1 MNINTVDL
9 NLFLVFRAIYT
20 TRSVTVAGDRL
31 CMTQSAVSNALK
43 RLRDRFNDPL
53 FVRTPAGMQPTPM
66 AQQLFGLV
74 EEGIQKFTQA
84 IDRARTFDPPTSDR
98 LFRIAMNDV
107 GQSVLLAPLMEAI
120 RAAAPCLRIETVAP
134 STEQEARRLLVD
146 GEIDIALGSWQ
157 PLGFG
162 FHQQTLFEE
171 SFAILLRAGH
181 PLSGQPPTLEE
192 YLAGEHIAYRP
203 SGASELAL
211 RSALSSEGILA
222 RRKVVLTAAHFVGL
236 GRVVASS
243 DLVLTL
249 PCRLAETLRTSEPGV
264 VVAPLPF
271 FLPPFPILMHWHDRV
286 ESDGGNHW
294 LRRLLEWR
302 LGSMP
307 MPDFLS
313 HGAAPS
319 VSFRIQE

>member
-53 FVRTPAGMQPTPM
+53 FVRTPGGMQPTPM
-66 AQQLFGLV
+66 AQQLIDLV
-74 EEGIQKFTQA
+74 EEGIQRFTQA
-84 IDRARTFDPPTSDR
+84 IDRARSFDPATSDR
-98 LFRIAMNDV
+98 MFRIAMNDV
-107 GQSVLLAPLMEAI
+107 GQSVLLGPLM
-120 RAAAPCLRIETVAP
+120 AALRTSAPHVRIETAAP
-134 STEQEARRLLVD
+134 SSEQEARRLLAD

-157 PLGFG
+157 PLGMG

-171 SFAILLRAGH
+171 SFAVLLRTGH
-181 PLSGQPPTLEE
+181 AMGGHAPTVEE

-236 GRVVASS
+236 GAVVAST

-249 PCRLAETLRTSEPGV
+249 PCRLAEAIRASEPGIT
-264 VVAPLPF
+264 VAPLPF

-286 ESDGGNHW
+286 ESDGGHDW
-294 LRRLLEWR
+294 LRQLLEQHLR
-302 LGSMP
+302 ALP
-307 MPDFLS
+307 MPEFQ
-313 HGAAPS
+313 A
-319 VSFRIQE
+319 

>member
-53 FVRTPAGMQPTPM
+53 FVRTPGGMQPTPM
-66 AQQLFGLV
+66 AQQLIDLV
-74 EEGIQKFTQA
+74 EDGIQKFTQA
-84 IDRARTFDPPTSDR
+84 IDRAHSFDPATSDR

-107 GQSVLLAPLMEAI
+107 GQSVLLGPLMAAV
-120 RAAAPCLRIETVAP
+120 RAVAPGVRVETAAP
-134 STEQEARRLLVD
+134 SSEQEARRLLAD

-157 PLGFG
+157 PLGIG

-181 PLSGQPPTLEE
+181 VMGGHAPTLDE

-236 GRVVASS
+236 GRVVATS

-264 VVAPLPF
+264 VVVPLPF

-286 ESDGGNHW
+286 ESDGGHDW
-294 LRRLLEWR
+294 LRRLLEQH
-302 LGSMP
+302 LGDLP
-307 MPDFLS
+307 MPE
-313 HGAAPS
+313 H
-319 VSFRIQE
+319 I

>member
-20 TRSVTVAGDRL
+20 TRSVTVAGERL

-53 FVRTPAGMQPTPM
+53 FVRTPGGMQPTPM
-66 AQQLFGLV
+66 AQQLIDFV
-74 EEGIQKFTQA
+74 EEGVLKFSLA
-84 IDRARTFDPPTSDR
+84 IERARNFDAATSDR

-107 GQSVLLAPLMEAI
+107 GQSILLVPLMAAI
-120 RAAAPCLRIETVAP
+120 NSAAPGVHIETAAP
-134 STEQEARRLLVD
+134 SSERETRRQLVD

-157 PLGFG
+157 PLGQG
-162 FHQQTLFEE
+162 FRQGTLFEE

-181 PLSGQPPTLEE
+181 TLAGHALTVDE

-211 RSALSSEGILA
+211 RSALSNEGILA

-243 DLVLTL
+243 DLMLTL
-249 PCRLAETLRTSEPGV
+249 PSRLAESLRATQSGV
-264 VVAPLPF
+264 VLAPLPF
-271 FLPPFPILMHWHDRV
+271 DLPPFPILMQWHERV
-286 ESDGGNHW
+286 ESDSGHGW
-294 LRRLLEWR
+294 LRKLIEQH
-302 LGSMP
+302 LGA
-307 MPDFLS
+307 L
-313 HGAAPS
+313 PS
-319 VSFRIQE
+319 RGSPA